1 MDAVNNPAPKPAGAG
16 AEDQKAAEA
25 HIGQGETLEGGRQI
39 RPDGD
44 PAGDQVQGDQVQA
57 DQVQGDKVISIL
69 DRLSNIDSCVACAQV
84 SLIDLRDEIKNEIEA
99 IRQQY
104 ASEL

>member
-25 HIGQGETLEGGRQI
+25 HIGQGETLEGGRQ
-39 RPDGD
+39 
-44 PAGDQVQGDQVQA
+44 VQGDQVPA